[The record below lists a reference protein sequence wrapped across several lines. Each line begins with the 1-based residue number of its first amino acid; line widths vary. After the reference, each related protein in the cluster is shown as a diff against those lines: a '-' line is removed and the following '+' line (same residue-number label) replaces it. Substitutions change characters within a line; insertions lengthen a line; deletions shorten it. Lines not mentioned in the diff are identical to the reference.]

1 MTENETNEKS
11 GSASATP
18 AAAKTSGNV
27 SPAKAL
33 YKEGFALFVKG
44 EVDQA
49 IARYHEAI
57 ALDAEL
63 AIAWNGLSVA
73 LAKKGDL
80 DAAIEAAEKLVELD
94 PDDAL
99 SHTNLSRILMQK
111 GLIPEAEDA
120 KARAMNLQMKS

>member
-1 MTENETNEKS
+1 MSENETNEKS
-11 GSASATP
+11 GPEAAS
-18 AAAKTSGNV
+18 V
-27 SPAKAL
+27 SPAKSI

-44 EVDQA
+44 ELDEA
-49 IARYHEAI
+49 IARYREAI
-57 ALDAEL
+57 EADAAL
-63 AIAWNGLSVA
+63 AIAWNGLSMA
-73 LAKKGDL
+73 LAKKGDV

-94 PDDAL
+94 PDDPL